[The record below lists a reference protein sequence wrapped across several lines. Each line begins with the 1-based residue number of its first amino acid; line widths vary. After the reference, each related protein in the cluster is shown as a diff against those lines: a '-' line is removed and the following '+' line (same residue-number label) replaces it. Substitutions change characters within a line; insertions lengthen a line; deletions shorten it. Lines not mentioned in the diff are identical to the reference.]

1 MKARKIVRG
10 AAAGLLSISL
20 LFSGLPV
27 AAAESG
33 YHTPLSVKKTE
44 RGSSKAL
51 EQNPAGEQ
59 QSPGS
64 SRTGEGGESQN
75 PSGSQTGDANYTQ
88 NPAEGTEST
97 QNPPGEQGSSDM
109 SRTEGTGNTQNPSE
123 GSGQT
128 VNPSEEQGN
137 PNSSQDRKSVV

>member
-44 RGSSKAL
+44 RGSSKQRNRTRRENSRVRAAAGQERAERARIHPAARPGMRIIPRIRQR
-51 EQNPAGEQ
+51 EQKVPRIRRESRAAIIFPLAPWLWRRSNP
-59 QSPGS
+59 S
-64 SRTGEGGESQN
+64 SRTMRLRV
-75 PSGSQTGDANYTQ
+75 PR
-88 NPAEGTEST
+88 AERKLG
-97 QNPPGEQGSSDM
+97 PGI
-109 SRTEGTGNTQNPSE
+109 T
-123 GSGQT
+123 
-128 VNPSEEQGN
+128 
-137 PNSSQDRKSVV
+137 